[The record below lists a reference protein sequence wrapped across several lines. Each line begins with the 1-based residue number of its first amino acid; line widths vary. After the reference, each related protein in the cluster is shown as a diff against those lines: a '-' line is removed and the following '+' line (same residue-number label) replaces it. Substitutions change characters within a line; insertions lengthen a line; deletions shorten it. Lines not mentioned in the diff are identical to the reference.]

1 MSKVQ
6 SPEPKVSSR
15 PNADRGNEDI
25 GHWRLDVGQSLE
37 PSPDEF
43 AVLSSFERFAF
54 HLVRRMNQGRW
65 KRFWTWC
72 QKIFGAGWIH
82 LSTYNLIEVYGLENI
97 EAASRARPILLAAN
111 HRSFF
116 DMYTVSTVLFRNTS
130 WRKQLF
136 FPVRGRFFYD
146 SPTGL
151 FVNLVMGWWSMY
163 PPFFASGENPL
174 LEKRAFDRFSFRVL
188 TELCREGAGNVIGF
202 HPEGTRNKGSDPYSF
217 LPAQPGIGKL
227 IKDAVPQVIPVF
239 VAGLG
244 NDLPKQVLGNWR
256 GGEKIR
262 IHFGPQLE
270 LSDYLSKKDQARTY
284 IEISKFVMSKIAE
297 LGEQDR
303 QSHSGENELRAGAS
317 PPSQA

>member
-1 MSKVQ
+1 MSNVQ
-6 SPEPKVSSR
+6 SPEPEVAASERANPSR
-15 PNADRGNEDI
+15 KDI
-25 GHWRLDVGQSLE
+25 GHWTLDFGQSLE
-37 PSPDEF
+37 PSPDES

-54 HLVRRMNQGRW
+54 HLVRRLNQGNW

-82 LSTYNLIEVYGLENI
+82 LSTYNLMQVYGLENI
-97 EAASRARPILLAAN
+97 EATSRDRPILLAAN

-146 SPTGL
+146 SVLGL

-163 PPFFASGENPL
+163 PPFFASGENPI
-174 LEKRAFDRFSFRVL
+174 LEKRAFDKYSFRVL
-188 TELCREGAGNVIGF
+188 TELCRNGAGNVIGF
-202 HPEGTRNKGSDPYSF
+202 HPEGTRNKGADPYSY

-227 IKDAVPQVIPVF
+227 IKDAAPQVIPVF

-244 NDLPKQVLGNWR
+244 NDLPKQVLGNWT

-262 IHFGPQLE
+262 IHFGPQLD
-270 LSDYLSKKDQARTY
+270 LSDYLSKKDHVRTY
-284 IEISKFVMSKIAE
+284 KEISEFVMSKIAE
-297 LGEQDR
+297 LGEVDR
-303 QSHSGENELRAGAS
+303 QMHADKG
-317 PPSQA
+317 

>member
-1 MSKVQ
+1 MSNVQ

-15 PNADRGNEDI
+15 PHPDRGNEDF
-25 GHWRLDVGQSLE
+25 GPWTLDVGLSLE
-37 PSPDEF
+37 PSPGEF
-43 AVLSSFERFAF
+43 AVLSRFERCAF
-54 HLVRRMNQGRW
+54 HFIRRMNQGNW

-72 QKIFGAGWIH
+72 QKTFGAGWIH
-82 LSTYNLIEVYGLENI
+82 FSTYNLMQVYGLENI
-97 EAASRARPILLAAN
+97 AAASRDRPILLAAN

-116 DMYTVSTVLFRNTS
+116 DMFTVSTVLFRNTT

-146 SPTGL
+146 SVLGL

-163 PPFFASGENPL
+163 PPFFASGEKPI
-174 LEKRAFDRFSFRVL
+174 LEKRAFDKYSFRLL
-188 TELCREGAGNVIGF
+188 TELCRNGAGNVIGF
-202 HPEGTRNKGSDPYSF
+202 HPEGTRNKDSDPYSF

-227 IKDAVPQVIPVF
+227 IKDAAPQVIPVF

-244 NDLPKQVLGNWR
+244 NDLPTQVLGNWR

-262 IHFGPQLE
+262 IHFGPQLD
-270 LSDYLSKKDQARTY
+270 LADYLSRKDQARTY
-284 IEISKFVMSKIAE
+284 LEISRFVMSKIAE

-303 QSHSGENELRAGAS
+303 KLSLEYKERVNAKNAK
-317 PPSQA
+317 

>member
-15 PNADRGNEDI
+15 PNADRDDEDI

-82 LSTYNLIEVYGLENI
+82 LSTYNLMEVYGLENI
-97 EAASRARPILLAAN
+97 EAASRDRPILLAAN

-146 SPTGL
+146 SLMGL
-151 FVNLVMGWWSMY
+151 FVNLVMGWWSMSAVFRFWRKS
-163 PPFFASGENPL
+163 PFGE
-174 LEKRAFDRFSFRVL
+174 
-188 TELCREGAGNVIGF
+188 
-202 HPEGTRNKGSDPYSF
+202 TR
-217 LPAQPGIGKL
+217 I
-227 IKDAVPQVIPVF
+227 
-239 VAGLG
+239 
-244 NDLPKQVLGNWR
+244 
-256 GGEKIR
+256 
-262 IHFGPQLE
+262 
-270 LSDYLSKKDQARTY
+270 
-284 IEISKFVMSKIAE
+284 
-297 LGEQDR
+297 
-303 QSHSGENELRAGAS
+303 
-317 PPSQA
+317 